1 MKFQSGAALLAVA
14 SMLLAGCSQAPDEDD
29 TARTALAAA
38 AASPGVTMDA
48 DAASRL
54 GVATAPLAAALLSPD
69 ESGLGTVVDP
79 QPLFQRL
86 SDLDVATA
94 ALDASAAALRRAE
107 RLFAD
112 NGNASE
118 QEVESARSQQRQNAA
133 RVALLRRQLL
143 SEWGGPLGGPDAAA
157 LAEALAK
164 GSTALLR
171 IELQIPT
178 TTFFEPV
185 AASLVLPGTDRVV
198 VLNKPWTAPSANPL
212 RPGPAYFALAPAAGV
227 LRPGLRGT
235 VKLTRNAAA
244 LGGVSVPVAAVV
256 YADSAAWVYV
266 VRAGGRYDRVA
277 MDLSRPQG
285 DGYFTDKDLN
295 AGDQV
300 VVKGAGL
307 LIAEELGTE
316 DSEE

>member
-1 MKFQSGAALLAVA
+1 MRFQSGAAQLAVA
-14 SMLLAGCSQAPDEDD
+14 WMLLTGCSQAPDEDD

-69 ESGLGTVVDP
+69 VSGLGTVVDP

-212 RPGPAYFALAPAAGV
+212 RPG
-227 LRPGLRGT
+227 LRGT

-244 LGGVSVPVAAVV
+244 LVGISVPVAAVV

-266 VRAGGRYDRVA
+266 ARAGGRYDRVA

-285 DGYFTDKDLN
+285 DGYFTDKDLK

-307 LIAEELGTE
+307 LIAEELGTA